1 MNYEKKYYLRYPLPY
16 NFILK
21 ILEDNKKE
29 KINFFID
36 FNSICKGFYKA
47 ETILY
52 EIGEYGEHGKP
63 SGKLILELKEFLN
76 NLYKIFKKY
85 DPYFI
90 IHYEAGSAAQNK
102 ELCST
107 YKSGR
112 HISNNIPGEDPA
124 MTEIF
129 RKIRD
134 YYYSNIVAEF
144 TKEDLCYVH
153 YDKVYET
160 DCVSQYCIRNDI
172 FDSAQPE
179 VLNIILSVDKD
190 ILQAT
195 KFRGQVIQCITGFK
209 ANKLKGK
216 YDLFM
221 NVYDDRNAISYLYDK
236 FQPGILTA
244 KYIPMILSLAGD
256 KSDDILGIP
265 GIGYVKAIKLI
276 EKNNIPWD
284 IASLKRDIKL
294 MPKIIQDNIDRVI
307 QNYKLIDFD
316 EQIKRLPRSF
326 LR

>member
-1 MNYEKKYYLRYPLPY
+1 MTYEKKYYLRYPLNY

-21 ILEDNKKE
+21 ILEVNKKE

-52 EIGEYGEHGKP
+52 EIGEYGDRGEP
-63 SGKLILELKEFLN
+63 SGKLISELREFLN

-85 DPYFI
+85 DPFFLLFFDS
-90 IHYEAGSAAQNK
+90 GKCCQNK
-102 ELCST
+102 ELVSS
-107 YKSGR
+107 YKCGR
-112 HISNNIPGEDPA
+112 NISNNIPGEDPM
-124 MTEIF
+124 MTDIF

-134 YYYSNIVAEF
+134 YYYNRVVEDFS
-144 TKEDLCYVH
+144 KEDLCYVH
-153 YDKVYET
+153 YDKMYET
-160 DCVSQYCIRNDI
+160 DCVPHYCGRNDL
-172 FDSAQPE
+172 FDSSQPE
-179 VLNIILSVDKD
+179 VLNIILSLDKD
-190 ILQAT
+190 LLQTLKMPGFLQAVT
-195 KFRGQVIQCITGFK
+195 TFK

-216 YDLFM
+216 YDLVM
-221 NVYDDRNAISYLYDK
+221 NVYDDRNAISYIYDK

-284 IASLKRDIKL
+284 ITSLKRDLKL
-294 MPKIIQDNIDRVI
+294 MPKIIQDNIDRII
-307 QNYKLIDFD
+307 QNYKIIDFD

-326 LR
+326 LK

>member
-85 DPYFI
+85 DPFYFI
-90 IHYEAGSAAQNK
+90 FLDSGSCSQNH
-102 ELCST
+102 EIMSS
-107 YKSGR
+107 YKCGR
-112 HISNNIPGEDPA
+112 NIANNIPGEDPA
-124 MTEIF
+124 MTDIF

-134 YYYSNIVAEF
+134 YYYNRVVSDF

-153 YDKVYET
+153 YDKMYET
-160 DCVSQYCIRNDI
+160 DCVPHYCIRNDI
-172 FDSAQPE
+172 YDSAQPE

-190 ILQAT
+190 LLQT
-195 KFRGQVIQCITGFK
+195 VRFQNTLQIITGFK
-209 ANKLKGK
+209 ANKQKGK

-256 KSDDILGIP
+256 KSDDILGIS

-284 IASLKRDIKL
+284 IASLKRDLKL
-294 MPKIIQDNIDRVI
+294 MPKIIQDNIDRII
-307 QNYKLIDFD
+307 QNYKIIDFD

-326 LR
+326 LK